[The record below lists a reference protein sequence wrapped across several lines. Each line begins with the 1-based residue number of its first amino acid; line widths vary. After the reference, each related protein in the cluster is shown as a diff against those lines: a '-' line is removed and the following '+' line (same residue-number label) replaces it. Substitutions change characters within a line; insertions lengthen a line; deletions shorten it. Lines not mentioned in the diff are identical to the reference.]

1 MERDSEDDNE
11 FTDLELAD
19 LDENETAGAG
29 FGVASSGSGPAD
41 APAAGPTEDAAT
53 AATAATGVERASV
66 EAQLGDA
73 RARARELQQFS
84 TDLAQLDDAELH
96 EHVAYYQHAHSELQ
110 RALGDLDNA

>member
-1 MERDSEDDNE
+1 MEPNSEDDDE

-19 LDENETAGAG
+19 LDEDETAGAS
-29 FGVASSGSGPAD
+29 FAVAAGGPHRSDPAAAPAD
-41 APAAGPTEDAAT
+41 DAST
-53 AATAATGVERASV
+53 AAPGPDRASL

-73 RARARELQQFS
+73 RARARELAQFS
-84 TDLAQLDDAELH
+84 TDLAQLEGADLH